1 VVGSGVIGLN
11 DSSGAVVLPLLAT
24 QLLWLNLITDTWPAL
39 AIGIDPPSD
48 DVMRRAV
55 RPPNERVISPR
66 MWMGMLENGVLVAIV
81 TLLTI
86 DMNLPGGLIE
96 GTQDLST
103 ARTAGLTVL
112 VFAHL
117 FNAFIAR
124 SASRSAF
131 FHPFTNLWLW
141 AALALSV
148 VLQVAVVNIGVLNLA
163 FGTTP
168 LTLTQ
173 WGMCFAMSSGVLVY
187 SECRKRFMR
196 LG

>member
-1 VVGSGVIGLN
+1 
-11 DSSGAVVLPLLAT
+11 
-24 QLLWLNLITDTWPAL
+24 LWLNLITDTWPAL

-55 RPPNERVISPR
+55 RLPNERVISPR
-66 MWMGMLENGVLVAIV
+66 MWVGMIENGVLVAIV

-103 ARTAGLTVL
+103 ARTSGLTVL

-117 FNAFIAR
+117 FNAFITR

-131 FHPFTNLWLW
+131 YRLFTNLWLW

-148 VLQVAVVNIGVLNLA
+148 LLQVAVVNIGVLNLA

-168 LTLTQ
+168 LTMTQ
-173 WGMCFAMSSGVLVY
+173 WSVCFAMSSVVLVY

-196 LG
+196 LD